1 MTQATEPNDRE
12 PSLDRQLRVF
22 EDQMNARF
30 NRLENSVAELRSEI
44 NGKFD
49 AIMAKLAQRAKFVQL
64 HLKPFRVGNF
74 SD

>member
-12 PSLDRQLRVF
+12 QSLDRQLRVF

-44 NGKFD
+44 NEKFD
-49 AIMAKLAQRAKFVQL
+49 AIKQCLTGF
-64 HLKPFRVGNF
+64 NNT
-74 SD
+74 